1 LILLYEGSPIIAAR
15 SCVSS
20 YGKTPWYHTDNRTIG
35 RANNLISVNNAASNA
50 QHARCYLR
58 ARHHGVLSTLSRCV
72 AGYPYGSVVPFVL
85 DHEAQPIILVSRLA
99 EHTRNLEADARTSLV
114 VRDDG
119 DEVQAGARLTLLGN
133 AVRVDCDPALRAR
146 FLRYQPQ
153 AQQLL
158 GLGDFSY
165 WRITPLTLR
174 FIAGFGA
181 IRWLSGSEFAPPLQA
196 LAQVEADIVAH
207 MNAGLADTLRA
218 CCRGVLGREVN
229 DAVMLGVDCD
239 GFDVRADGMR
249 LRFDFPETAPDA
261 ESVQRAVVEMGRDAR
276 TP

>member
-1 LILLYEGSPIIAAR
+1 M
-15 SCVSS
+15 
-20 YGKTPWYHTDNRTIG
+20 
-35 RANNLISVNNAASNA
+35 NNTASNA
-50 QHARCYLR
+50 RHARCYLR
-58 ARHHGVLSTLSRCV
+58 ARRHGVLSTLSRRA

-133 AVRVDCDPALRAR
+133 AARFDCDTALGAR

-158 GLGDFSY
+158 GLGDFSF

-181 IRWLSGSEFAPPLQA
+181 IRWVSAEEFAPPAHA
-196 LAQVEADIVAH
+196 LAQAEAGMVAH
-207 MNAGLADTLRA
+207 MNAGHADALRT
-218 CCRGVLGREVN
+218 CCKRLLGRNVDE
-229 DAVMLGVDCD
+229 ALMLGVDCD
-239 GFDVRADGMR
+239 GFDVRADGAR
-249 LRFDFPETAPDA
+249 LRFDFPETALDA
-261 ESVQRAVVEMGRDAR
+261 ESVRRALIDMTRDAR
-276 TP
+276 RG

>member
-1 LILLYEGSPIIAAR
+1 M
-15 SCVSS
+15 
-20 YGKTPWYHTDNRTIG
+20 
-35 RANNLISVNNAASNA
+35 
-50 QHARCYLR
+50 
-58 ARHHGVLSTLSRCV
+58 
-72 AGYPYGSVVPFVL
+72 L
-85 DHEAQPIILVSRLA
+85 DHEARPIILVSRLA
-99 EHTRNLEADARTSLV
+99 EHTRNLEADARASLV

-119 DEVQAGARLTLLGN
+119 DEVQAGARLTFIGN
-133 AVRVDCDPALRAR
+133 AARIDCDPALRAR

-174 FIAGFGA
+174 FIAGFGT
-181 IRWLSGSEFAPPLQA
+181 IRWVSGSEFAPPSHA

-218 CCRGVLGREVN
+218 CCRGSLGREVN
-229 DAVMLGVDCD
+229 EAEMLGVDCD
-239 GFDVRADGMR
+239 GFDVRADGVR

-261 ESVQRAVVEMGRDAR
+261 ESVQRAVVEMFETGRDAR

>member
-1 LILLYEGSPIIAAR
+1 M
-15 SCVSS
+15 SS
-20 YGKTPWYHTDNRTIG
+20 YGKTPWCHPDNRTIG
-35 RANNLISVNNAASNA
+35 SANNLTSVNNTASNA
-50 QHARCYLR
+50 RHARCYLR
-58 ARHHGVLSTLSRCV
+58 ARHHGVLSTLSRRV

-85 DHEAQPIILVSRLA
+85 DHQAQPMILVSRLA
-99 EHTRNLEADARTSLV
+99 EHTRNMEADARTSLV

-119 DEVQAGARLTLLGN
+119 DEVQAGARLTLVGDAARIAL
-133 AVRVDCDPALRAR
+133 DPVLRAR

-158 GLGDFSY
+158 DLGDFSF
-165 WRITPLTLR
+165 WHITPLTLR

-181 IRWLSGSEFAPPLQA
+181 VRWVSGSEFAPPLHA

-218 CCRGVLGREVN
+218 PCRGVLGREVN
-229 DAVMLGVDCD
+229 ETVMLGVDCD
-239 GFDVRADGMR
+239 GFDVRADGVR

-261 ESVQRAVVEMGRDAR
+261 ESVRRAVVAMVEMGRDAR

>member
-1 LILLYEGSPIIAAR
+1 M
-15 SCVSS
+15 
-20 YGKTPWYHTDNRTIG
+20 
-35 RANNLISVNNAASNA
+35 NNADSNA
-50 QHARCYLR
+50 RHARCYLR
-58 ARHHGVLSTLSRCV
+58 ARHHGVLSTLSRRV

-85 DHEAQPIILVSRLA
+85 DHQAQPIILVSRLA
-99 EHTRNLEADARTSLV
+99 EHTRNMEADARTSLV

-119 DEVQAGARLTLLGN
+119 DEVQAGARLTLVGDAARIAL
-133 AVRVDCDPALRAR
+133 DPVLRAR

-158 GLGDFSY
+158 GLGDFSF

-181 IRWLSGSEFAPPLQA
+181 IRWVSGSEFAPPQA

-229 DAVMLGVDCD
+229 EAVMLGVDCD
-239 GFDVRADGMR
+239 GFDVRADGVR
-249 LRFDFPETAPDA
+249 RRFDFPETAPDA
-261 ESVQRAVVEMGRDAR
+261 ESVQRAVVAMVEMGRDAR

>member
-1 LILLYEGSPIIAAR
+1 M
-15 SCVSS
+15 
-20 YGKTPWYHTDNRTIG
+20 
-35 RANNLISVNNAASNA
+35 NNAASNA
-50 QHARCYLR
+50 RHARCYLR
-58 ARHHGVLSTLSRCV
+58 ARHHGVLSTVSRRV
-72 AGYPYGSVVPFVL
+72 PGYPYGSVVPFVL
-85 DHEAQPIILVSRLA
+85 DHEAQPIILVSGLA

-119 DEVQAGARLTLLGN
+119 DDVQAGARLTVLGD
-133 AVRVDCDPALRAR
+133 ARRVDCDPPMRAR

-153 AQQLL
+153 ARQLI

-181 IRWLSGSEFAPPLQA
+181 IRWVSGSDFAPPLHA

-207 MNAGLADTLRA
+207 MNAGLAETLRA
-218 CCRGVLGREVN
+218 CCRGVLGREVH

-239 GFDVRADGMR
+239 GFDVRADGVR

-261 ESVQRAVVEMGRDAR
+261 ESVQQAVIELGRAAR